1 MEKFIGSLSKNKHH
15 LLLVVLLT
23 IFIVFEV
30 PLPEFVSELVDNP
43 VGKVAVAAASLCM
56 LSVNPLVGVLSI
68 IAAFVLIQRSSVGTG
83 SFGLNNFLPTESKK
97 SQQLNAMNDFPVSAK
112 SVTEFVCL
120 RTRILLVS
128 EGLLTTE
135 LFQVPG
141 WSLGTS
147 GRAPHPL

>member
-15 LLLVVLLT
+15 FLLVVLLT

-97 SQQLNAMNDFPVSAK
+97 SQQLNAMNDFPVTVEEEVISKMLPVANYEDLSTPVYK
-112 SVTEFVCL
+112 PVL
-120 RTRILLVS
+120 DDNYD
-128 EGLLTTE
+128 
-135 LFQVPG
+135 
-141 WSLGTS
+141 
-147 GRAPHPL
+147 AADAN

>member
-56 LSVNPLVGVLSI
+56 LSVSPLVGVLSI

-97 SQQLNAMNDFPVSAK
+97 SQQLNAMNDFPVTVEEEVISKMLPVANYEDLSTPEYK
-112 SVTEFVCL
+112 PVL
-120 RTRILLVS
+120 DDNYD
-128 EGLLTTE
+128 
-135 LFQVPG
+135 
-141 WSLGTS
+141 
-147 GRAPHPL
+147 AADAN